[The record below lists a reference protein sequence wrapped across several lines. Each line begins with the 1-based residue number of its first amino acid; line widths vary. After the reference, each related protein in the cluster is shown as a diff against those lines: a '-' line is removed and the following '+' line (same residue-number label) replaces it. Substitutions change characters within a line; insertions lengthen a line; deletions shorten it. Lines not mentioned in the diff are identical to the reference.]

1 VSPFDKA
8 SKEILRYLFAGYLKA
23 PAVVYSI
30 SAIIQKHQVDP
41 VAISDHL
48 LDNGLIRERWVH
60 QGNDVSCRISIKGI
74 EEIDPVYVREK
85 LRQLIGGLGESGG
98 SKELLEILTF
108 KLEEYSIAVD
118 LVKQLELLGFI
129 RVRHPKDQI
138 VVELTE
144 EGWKYYEKGSRS
156 FFTLMSY

>member
-1 VSPFDKA
+1 VSPLDKA
-8 SKEILRYLFAGYLKA
+8 SKDILRYLFSGYLKA

-30 SAIIQKHQVDP
+30 STIIQKHNVDP
-41 VAISDHL
+41 VSISDYL
-48 LDNGLIRERWVH
+48 LESGLIRERWIH
-60 QGNDVSCRISIKGI
+60 QGNDISCRITMKGI

-98 SKELLEILTF
+98 SKELLEILTY

-118 LVKQLELLGFI
+118 LVKQLEILGFVK
-129 RVRHPKDQI
+129 VRHPKDQI